1 MHNLSGQNWAPG
13 PKNEKLQKKYPNRY
27 KFQNISK
34 IFKAYSLPQS

>member
-27 KFQNISK
+27 KFN
-34 IFKAYSLPQS
+34 FKAYSLPQS